1 MRIVS
6 LTVIIAHRSDGE
18 AFASIA
24 DFASY
29 PKHSAAVRSVV
40 VTEAGPSTQHST
52 WEVAFRN
59 GLLRWTEED
68 TLSRATGTISFKQI
82 EGDVDQFEGSWEV
95 RPTAD
100 GGARV
105 RFGARIDMGIPTLA
119 DVLEPIASRTLL
131 DNTLAIIQGMF
142 GHAVQLVDQS
152 DHPAVPEAVK
162 TQSAPGEWGE
172 ELTG

>member
-6 LTVIIAHRSDGE
+6 LTVLVADRSAGE

-29 PKHSAAVRSVV
+29 PAHSAAVRSVV
-40 VTEAGPSTQHST
+40 VTEARGRQHST

-68 TLSRATGTISFKQI
+68 TLSPDTGTIVFKQT

-95 RPTAD
+95 GPTAD
-100 GGARV
+100 GGACV
-105 RFGARIDMGIPTLA
+105 RFAARIDMGIPMLA

-131 DNTLAIIQGMF
+131 DNTMAILHGLF
-142 GHAVQLVDQS
+142 GPGVQLLDQA
-152 DHPAVPEAVK
+152 DGAAVPDR
-162 TQSAPGEWGE
+162 
-172 ELTG
+172 LL

>member
-6 LTVIIAHRSDGE
+6 LTVLVAHRSDDE

-29 PKHSAAVRSVV
+29 PTHSAAVRSVA
-40 VTEAGPSTQHST
+40 VTEVGPSTRHST

-68 TLSRATGTISFKQI
+68 TLSRATGTITFKQL

-95 RPTAD
+95 RPAD
-100 GGARV
+100 GGAYV
-105 RFGARIDMGIPTLA
+105 RFAARVDMGMPTLA

-131 DNTLAIIQGMF
+131 DNTLAIIHGMF
-142 GHAVQLVDQS
+142 GPAVQLLDRA
-152 DHPAVPEAVK
+152 DDAAVPAAVK
-162 TQSAPGEWGE
+162 
-172 ELTG
+172 

>member
-1 MRIVS
+1 MRNVC
-6 LTVIIAHRSDGE
+6 LTVHVAHRSAAE

-40 VTEAGPSTQHST
+40 VTEIENSDQYST

-59 GLLRWTEED
+59 GLLRWTELD
-68 TLSRATGTISFKQI
+68 TLSPATGTITFQQV
-82 EGDVDQFEGSWEV
+82 EGDVDQFEGGWEV

-100 GGARV
+100 GGASV
-105 RFGARIDMGIPTLA
+105 RFSARIDMGMPTLA

-131 DNTLAIIQGMF
+131 DNTLAIIHGMF
-142 GHAVQLVDQS
+142 GPTVQLIDES
-152 DHPAVPEAVK
+152 DTVPDAVE
-162 TQSAPGEWGE
+162 S
-172 ELTG
+172 LTLSP

>member
-6 LTVIIAHRSDGE
+6 LTVLIAHRSDGE

-40 VTEAGPSTQHST
+40 ITEAGPSTQHST

-68 TLSRATGTISFKQI
+68 TLSPATGTITFKQI
-82 EGDVDQFEGSWEV
+82 AGDVDQFEGSWEV
-95 RPTAD
+95 RPTTD
-100 GGARV
+100 GGAYV
-105 RFGARIDMGIPTLA
+105 RFAARVDMGIPTLA

-131 DNTLAIIQGMF
+131 DNTLAIIHGMF
-142 GHAVQLVDQS
+142 GPAVQLVDQS
-152 DHPAVPEAVK
+152 DDAAVPDAVNCIP
-162 TQSAPGEWGE
+162 SPP
-172 ELTG
+172 

>member
-6 LTVIIAHRSDGE
+6 LTVLIPHRSDGE

-40 VTEAGPSTQHST
+40 VTRAGPSTQHST

-68 TLSRATGTISFKQI
+68 TLSRATGTITFKQMK
-82 EGDVDQFEGSWEV
+82 GDVDQFEGSWEV

-105 RFGARIDMGIPTLA
+105 RFAACIDMGIPTLA

-152 DHPAVPEAVK
+152 DHPSVPEAVK
-162 TQSAPGEWGE
+162 TRSAAGEWGE

>member
-6 LTVIIAHRSDGE
+6 LTVLVAHRSAGE

-24 DFASY
+24 DFTSY
-29 PKHSAAVRSVV
+29 PTHSAAVRSVV

-52 WEVAFRN
+52 WEVTFRN

-68 TLSRATGTISFKQI
+68 TLSPATGTITFKQL

-95 RPTAD
+95 RPAAG
-100 GGARV
+100 GGAYV
-105 RFGARIDMGIPTLA
+105 RFTARVDMGIPTLA

-131 DNTLAIIQGMF
+131 DNTMTIIHGMF
-142 GHAVQLVDQS
+142 GPAVQLLDMA
-152 DHPAVPEAVK
+152 DDAAVPDAV
-162 TQSAPGEWGE
+162 T
-172 ELTG
+172 

>member
-6 LTVIIAHRSDGE
+6 LTVLIPHRSAGE

-40 VTEAGPSTQHST
+40 VTQAGPSRQHST

-68 TLSRATGTISFKQI
+68 TLSRATWTIMFKQI
-82 EGDVDQFEGSWEV
+82 KGDVDQFEGSWEV

-100 GGARV
+100 GGARL
-105 RFGARIDMGIPTLA
+105 RFAARIDMGIPTLA

-142 GHAVQLVDQS
+142 GHGVQLVDES

-162 TQSAPGEWGE
+162 TPSAPEEWGE

>member
-6 LTVIIAHRSDGE
+6 LTVLVTHRSDGE

-29 PKHSAAVRSVV
+29 PNHSAAVRSVV

-68 TLSRATGTISFKQI
+68 TLSRATGTITFKQI
-82 EGDVDQFEGSWEV
+82 EGDVDQFEGCWEV

-100 GGARV
+100 GGAYV
-105 RFGARIDMGIPTLA
+105 RFAARVDMGIPTLA

-131 DNTLAIIQGMF
+131 DNTLAIIHGMF
-142 GHAVQLVDQS
+142 GPAVQLVDQS
-152 DHPAVPEAVK
+152 DDAAVPDAINCIP
-162 TQSAPGEWGE
+162 SP
-172 ELTG
+172 L

>member
-1 MRIVS
+1 MRSVS
-6 LTVIIAHRSDGE
+6 LTVLVPQRSDTE

-29 PKHSAAVRSVV
+29 PSHTADVRSVV

-68 TLSRATGTISFKQI
+68 TLSPANGTITFKQVA
-82 EGDVDQFEGSWEV
+82 GDIDQFEGSWEV
-95 RPTAD
+95 RPTPE
-100 GGARV
+100 GGASV
-105 RFGARIDMGIPTLA
+105 RFDASVDMGIPTLA

-142 GHAVQLVDQS
+142 GPTVLLVDQV
-152 DHPAVPEAVK
+152 DEAGMPDAL
-162 TQSAPGEWGE
+162 QSIPS
-172 ELTG
+172 L